1 MTVHRPPPSRRSN
14 WRTLVGRIALYP
26 DDLVAI
32 ILPAST
38 YPLDIVQ
45 ADRFLQKVKQDKNLK
60 PDQRWDESI
69 RNLLNYPEVISM
81 MSQDIDWTQDLGEA
95 VVSQQGDVLKAVQA
109 FRAKAA
115 TAGNLKSDDKQLIVQ
130 ENNVIQIVPADPEV
144 IYVPQYQPSTVVVT
158 QAAPVYGYYP
168 APYPSYYYP
177 YPPGAALAT
186 GFAIGAAT
194 AWACNWGGG
203 NVENNVNINNTT
215 NMTATRNNQQVQ
227 QKTNEARQRADSA
240 QAQRGGQAGQTG
252 RGQAGGQ
259 AGQTGRGQAGA
270 STWQSQKKP
279 GEVSGG
285 RVSPQTA
292 QARPGSSGSGGASKG
307 DAFGSGGRG
316 SDATRDADRGAQSRG
331 GSASTMDRGGA
342 QSGGESRGGGSA
354 STMDR
359 GGGSQGG
366 GGGASMGGCGR
377 VVVAAAPAV
386 AAAGVA
392 AAVGG
397 DDDDQHRRSRCY
409 ASERAPNENE
419 LPLTAPGPRGGG
431 PVGGYDEHSANTTHA
446 TNASRSG
453 SGVSAAYPGLLLAGP
468 GRHRRAP
475 DALWDA
481 RSRRGGPAHGVQE
494 RRQ

>member
-1 MTVHRPPPSRRSN
+1 MFMRVLAVVLIGLLIGLPVPPGYAQAPVAGDSPPPATLSAQQLEE
-14 WRTLVGRIALYP
+14 LVGRVALYP

-45 ADRFLQKVKQDKNLK
+45 ADRFLQKLKQDKNLK

-95 VVSQQGDVLKAVQA
+95 VVGQQADVLKAIQA

-177 YPPGAALAT
+177 YAPGAALAT
-186 GFAIGAAT
+186 GLVIGATA

-203 NVENNVNINNTT
+203 HIENNVNINNTSNFNT
-215 NMTATRNNQQVQ
+215 NRTNVQNQQKVNQ
-227 QKTNEARQRADSA
+227 ARQQGQQRAQQS
-240 QAQRGGQAGQTG
+240 GGAQAGQQGQGG
-252 RGQAGGQ
+252 RGQG
-259 AGQTGRGQAGA
+259 GA

-285 RVSPQTA
+285 RVSSQTA
-292 QARPGSSGSGGASKG
+292 QARPGSSGSGGAAKG

-366 GGGASMGGCGR
+366 GGFSGG
-377 VVVAAAPAV
+377 
-386 AAAGVA
+386 
-392 AAVGG
+392 GG
-397 DDDDQHRRSRCY
+397 GS
-409 ASERAPNENE
+409 
-419 LPLTAPGPRGGG
+419 RGGG
-431 PVGGYDEHSANTTHA
+431 GG
-446 TNASRSG
+446 G
-453 SGVSAAYPGLLLAGP
+453 G
-468 GRHRRAP
+468 
-475 DALWDA
+475 
-481 RSRRGGPAHGVQE
+481 RGGGGGGG
-494 RRQ
+494 RRR

>member
-1 MTVHRPPPSRRSN
+1 MHRRILVVILVGLLLGVPGVPPGYAQAPVAGDSPPPA
-14 WRTLVGRIALYP
+14 TLAAPQLEELVGRIALYP

-45 ADRFLQKVKQDKNLK
+45 AERFLQKLKQDKNLK

-81 MSQDIDWTQDLGEA
+81 MGQDLDWTQDLGEA
-95 VVSQQGDVLKAVQA
+95 VVGQQGDVLKAIQA

-130 ENNVIQIVPADPEV
+130 ENNTIQIVPANPEV
-144 IYVPQYQPSTVVVT
+144 IYVPQYQPSMVVVA
-158 QAAPVYGYYP
+158 QPAPVWGYYP

-177 YPPGAALAT
+177 YPPGYAFAGLAT
-186 GFAIGAAT
+186 GLAIGATA

-203 NVENNVNINNTT
+203 HVENNVNINNTT
-215 NMTATRNNQQVQ
+215 NMTANRNNQQVQ
-227 QKTNEARQRADSA
+227 QKTNEARQRADQN

-252 RGQAGGQ
+252 RGQGG
-259 AGQTGRGQAGA
+259 GQTGQGTRGQAGA

-292 QARPGSSGSGGASKG
+292 QARPGSSASGGASRG
-307 DAFGSGGRG
+307 DSFGNAGRG

-342 QSGGESRGGGSA
+342 QSGGGSRGGASASTMDRGGGGGSRGGGSA
-354 STMDR
+354 STMNS
-359 GGGSQGG
+359 GGSRGGG
-366 GGGASMGGCGR
+366 GGGASMGGGGGSR
-377 VVVAAAPAV
+377 GG
-386 AAAGVA
+386 AG
-392 AAVGG
+392 GG
-397 DDDDQHRRSRCY
+397 GGGGGS
-409 ASERAPNENE
+409 
-419 LPLTAPGPRGGG
+419 RGGG
-431 PVGGYDEHSANTTHA
+431 G
-446 TNASRSG
+446 
-453 SGVSAAYPGLLLAGP
+453 
-468 GRHRRAP
+468 
-475 DALWDA
+475 
-481 RSRRGGPAHGVQE
+481 RGGG
-494 RRQ
+494 RR